1 MRAHGETLL
10 SFVEYARLL
19 VDYESVQ
26 RENKA
31 LNEQYVMAEL
41 ENFEIT
47 SYYEQILAEEREK
60 RVQCATQVHQATSPI
75 CTIDESSASMS
86 PLLPAIP
93 DDDDE

>member
-1 MRAHGETLL
+1 MRGNVETLVSL
-10 SFVEYARLL
+10 VEYARLL

-31 LNEQYVMAEL
+31 LNEQYIMAEL

-47 SYYEQILAEEREK
+47 SYYEQILAEEKEK
-60 RVQCATQVHQATSPI
+60 VAQWATKVHQATSPI

-93 DDDDE
+93 DDDDD